1 MKEILF
7 GIALILFGF
16 NLFYVSVQ
24 ADWGGLDLIG
34 LFVSIV
40 GLVISIVGFIEK
52 EDK

>member
-24 ADWGGLDLIG
+24 ASWGGLDLIG
-34 LFVSIV
+34 LVASVI
-40 GLVISIVGFIEK
+40 GLVISIVGFIGK
-52 EDK
+52 ENK